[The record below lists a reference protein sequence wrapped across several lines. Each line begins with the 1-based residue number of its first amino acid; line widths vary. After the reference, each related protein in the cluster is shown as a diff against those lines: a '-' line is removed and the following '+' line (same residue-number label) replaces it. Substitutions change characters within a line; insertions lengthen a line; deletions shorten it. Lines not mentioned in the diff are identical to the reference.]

1 MLSTS
6 LTILLFGI
14 AYSMILYMISVG
26 LSITMGL
33 LGFVNL
39 AHGMFAMLGGYATLT
54 LMNSLGVPFLP
65 ALALGCIIVT
75 AIGLILERVLYR
87 RLYGSTELDQV
98 LFSMGLIMIS
108 VAIARMVWGPLA
120 QPIQLPAFFQGQTE
134 IGSAIIPTYRLF
146 LVFSGVLVVAL
157 LWLGFERTLFGARV
171 RAAVEDRAMAE
182 AVGIDTNRLF
192 AVTFGIGTGLAAL
205 GGGLGA
211 EILAISPGYPLQY
224 IILFLVVV
232 AVGGLGSIKGPISAA
247 LIIGLVD
254 TASKYLMPESGTV
267 LVFALVFLLLLWR
280 PQGILSQ
287 HKGAA

>member
-1 MLSTS
+1 
-6 LTILLFGI
+6 
-14 AYSMILYMISVG
+14 
-26 LSITMGL
+26 
-33 LGFVNL
+33 
-39 AHGMFAMLGGYATLT
+39 
-54 LMNSLGVPFLP
+54 
-65 ALALGCIIVT
+65 
-75 AIGLILERVLYR
+75 
-87 RLYGSTELDQV
+87 
-98 LFSMGLIMIS
+98 
-108 VAIARMVWGPLA
+108 
-120 QPIQLPAFFQGQTE
+120 
-134 IGSAIIPTYRLF
+134 
-146 LVFSGVLVVAL
+146 
-157 LWLGFERTLFGARV
+157 
-171 RAAVEDRAMAE
+171 MAE
-182 AVGIDTNRLF
+182 AVGIDTSRLF

-232 AVGGLGSIKGPISAA
+232 AVGGLGSIKGPICAA

>member
-1 MLSTS
+1 MLSTT

-39 AHGMFAMLGGYATLT
+39 AHGVFAMLGGYATLT

-75 AIGLILERVLYR
+75 VIGLILERVLYR

-108 VAIARMVWGPLA
+108 VAIARIVWGPLA
-120 QPIQLPAFFQGQTE
+120 QPIQLPEFLHGQTE

-146 LVFSGVLVVAL
+146 LVLSGVLVVAL

-182 AVGIDTNRLF
+182 AVGIDTSRLF

-232 AVGGLGSIKGPISAA
+232 AVGGLGSIKGPICAA